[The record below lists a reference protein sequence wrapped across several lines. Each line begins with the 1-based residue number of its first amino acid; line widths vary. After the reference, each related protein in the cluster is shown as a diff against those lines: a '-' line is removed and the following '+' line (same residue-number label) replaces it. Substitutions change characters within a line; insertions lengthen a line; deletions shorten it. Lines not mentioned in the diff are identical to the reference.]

1 MYLASRGI
9 DGAYFKSVLRIPML
23 FSIVT
28 LPISVSTKSSLR
40 STSSPTLF
48 TESMLAEL
56 LFLGRHPTSPPHIHT
71 DTHASDMEPIKDKSN
86 DYTKVQCSG
95 PVSSLQLVIGV

>member
-1 MYLASRGI
+1 
-9 DGAYFKSVLRIPML
+9 ML
-23 FSIVT
+23 FAIVA
-28 LPISVSTKSSLR
+28 LPTSVSTKSSLH

-56 LFLGRHPTSPPHIHT
+56 LILGRHHTSPPHLHT
-71 DTHASDMEPIKDKSN
+71 DTHTSDREPIKDKSN
-86 DYTKVQCSG
+86 DHTKVQCSG